1 MSRDSKNKE
10 IKTNAM
16 RFLDKNKVVY
26 EVVQYACDDFIDGI
40 ETAKK
45 TGIEIPQSFKT
56 LVTVGK
62 SGGYYVF
69 VIPVDRELD
78 LKAAARAVN
87 EKSVEM
93 IHVKDIQKITGYIRG
108 GCSPLGMKK
117 AYPTVIDESAM
128 DFPWIAV
135 SGGRI
140 GSTLKVSPKQLQ
152 AVTHAVCAAVTFGAR

>member
-78 LKAAARAVN
+78 LKAAA
-87 EKSVEM
+87 
-93 IHVKDIQKITGYIRG
+93 G
-108 GCSPLGMKK
+108 P
-117 AYPTVIDESAM
+117 
-128 DFPWIAV
+128 
-135 SGGRI
+135 
-140 GSTLKVSPKQLQ
+140 
-152 AVTHAVCAAVTFGAR
+152 